1 MLVPGTACCQNL
13 LTSLCDN
20 HTTIQTK
27 MQGTT
32 LIRPM
37 RMSRAETKIP
47 TRTAQTQIPQTP
59 QTPETRTV
67 EETWIL
73 TI

>member
-1 MLVPGTACCQNL
+1 
-13 LTSLCDN
+13 
-20 HTTIQTK
+20 